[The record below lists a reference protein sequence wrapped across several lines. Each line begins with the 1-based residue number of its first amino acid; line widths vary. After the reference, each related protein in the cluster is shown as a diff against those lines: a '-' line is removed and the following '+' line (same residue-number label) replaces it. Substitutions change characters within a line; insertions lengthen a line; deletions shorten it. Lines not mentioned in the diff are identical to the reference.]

1 MTEEKN
7 TTQDVESQAPGT
19 EVDATPTENGSA
31 ADAQAQPVGDTPLSL
46 EEARLLQ
53 EKAAK
58 AEENW
63 DLYLRSKAELENYR
77 RRATRERQ
85 EAVRYAA
92 QGVIEKLLPVLD
104 SFEKALEASQN
115 GDAASIS
122 SLQEGVAMVHGQLRS
137 ALTDSGVQEIDAA
150 GQVFDPNIHEAVA
163 QHETSEVPEG
173 QVLHQVRKGYKL
185 HERLVRPATVVVAKA
200 PSAS

>member
-31 ADAQAQPVGDTPLSL
+31 ADAKAQPVGDTPLSL

-104 SFEKALEASQN
+104 SFEKAVEASQN

>member
-7 TTQDVESQAPGT
+7 TTQDVESQATGNEADP
-19 EVDATPTENGSA
+19 TPTANGST
-31 ADAQAQPVGDTPLSL
+31 AQDQAPTAGDNPLAP
-46 EEARLLQ
+46 EETRLLQ

-92 QGVIEKLLPVLD
+92 QGVVEKLLPVLD

-115 GDAASIS
+115 GDAASIA

-137 ALTDSGVQEIDAA
+137 ALTDSGVEEIDAT
-150 GQVFDPNIHEAVA
+150 GQVFDPNVHEAVA

>member
-7 TTQDVESQAPGT
+7 TAQDVESQATDNGT
-19 EVDATPTENGSA
+19 DTSTTANSA
-31 ADAQAQPVGDTPLSL
+31 APDTEAAATNTPPLSP
-46 EEARLLQ
+46 EETQLLQ

-63 DLYLRSKAELENYR
+63 DLYLRSKADLENYR
-77 RRATRERQ
+77 RRVTRERQ

-92 QGVIEKLLPVLD
+92 QGVVEKLLPVLD

-115 GDAASIS
+115 SDSVSIA
-122 SLQEGVAMVHGQLRS
+122 SLQEGVAMVHGQLRT

>member
-31 ADAQAQPVGDTPLSL
+31 ADAKAQPVGDTPLSL

>member
-7 TTQDVESQAPGT
+7 TTQDVESKAPGT

>member
-7 TTQDVESQAPGT
+7 TTQDVDSQASGN
-19 EVDATPTENGSA
+19 EVDATSDANVGASETLASA
-31 ADAQAQPVGDTPLSL
+31 VGDTPLSP
-46 EEARLLQ
+46 EETRLLQ
-53 EKAAK
+53 EKANK

-92 QGVIEKLLPVLD
+92 QGVVEKLLPVLD

-115 GDAASIS
+115 GDAASIA

-137 ALTDSGVQEIDAA
+137 ALTDSGVEEIDAT
-150 GQVFDPNIHEAVA
+150 GQAFDPNVHEAVA